1 MKTRDSYKII
11 VIGAGT
17 AGLSSTAH
25 LLRNVPLLKESIA
38 IIDPSKKHYFQ
49 PLWSLV
55 GGGIV
60 SKESTMRDQESL
72 IPKGATWI
80 PKSVVKLFPEE
91 NKILLDDG
99 LLLKYE
105 ILIVAAGI
113 QINWE
118 GIKGLKES
126 IGTNGV
132 CSNYSYKY
140 VDSTWREIEKFKG
153 GNAIFTHPNTPIKCG
168 GAPQKIMYLA
178 EEYFC
183 KKGVRNR
190 SEVMFY
196 SANSNIF
203 QVPRYA
209 NTLEQVLERKQ
220 IITNYNKNLVKI
232 IAEKREAIFED
243 IQTMKRETVP
253 YSMIH
258 VVPPMG
264 PPNFIKESEISDH
277 KGWVD
282 ISPYTLQ
289 HVQYKNIFGLGDCTN
304 LPTSKTG
311 AAIRKQ
317 IPVLKQNIMDVL
329 NGRDLQAKYD
339 GYTSCPIVT
348 GYKSLILAE
357 FNYEHEPQETF
368 PFNQAKERY
377 SMFLLK
383 RYMLPYMYWNLM
395 LKGIM

>member
-1 MKTRDSYKII
+1 MKTRDTYKII

-17 AGLSSTAH
+17 AGISSTAH
-25 LLRNVPLLKESIA
+25 LLRNIPLLKESIA

-80 PKSVVKLFPEE
+80 PKSVVKLFPDE

-99 LLLKYE
+99 LLLEYE

-132 CSNYSYKY
+132 CSNYSYTY

-153 GNAIFTHPNTPIKCG
+153 GNALFTHPNTPIKCG
-168 GAPQKIMYLA
+168 GAPQKIMYLT

-183 KKGVRNR
+183 NSGVRNR

-209 NTLEQVLERKQ
+209 NTLE
-220 IITNYNKNLVKI
+220 
-232 IAEKREAIFED
+232 
-243 IQTMKRETVP
+243 
-253 YSMIH
+253 
-258 VVPPMG
+258 
-264 PPNFIKESEISDH
+264 
-277 KGWVD
+277 
-282 ISPYTLQ
+282 
-289 HVQYKNIFGLGDCTN
+289 
-304 LPTSKTG
+304 
-311 AAIRKQ
+311 
-317 IPVLKQNIMDVL
+317 
-329 NGRDLQAKYD
+329 
-339 GYTSCPIVT
+339 
-348 GYKSLILAE
+348 
-357 FNYEHEPQETF
+357 
-368 PFNQAKERY
+368 
-377 SMFLLK
+377 
-383 RYMLPYMYWNLM
+383 
-395 LKGIM
+395 